1 MTPLLFLQHICVAL
15 GLGCAIGLERQ
26 FTGHSIGIRTGM
38 LVCIG
43 AALFTSFAYCIPD
56 GDVSRMAAQI
66 VTGVGFLGSGIIFK
80 DGFNIRGINTAATIW
95 CTAGVGVM
103 VGAGLYTY
111 AAIATGCLI
120 VVNLALRFLS
130 RRVIHWQ
137 VRDDTGGFFG
147 LELICLQENES
158 EVREKI
164 VALLS
169 KKKNDLISLD
179 CKKMPDQA
187 ILFEAKFIYDGK
199 DYIKNNEHLAKEL
212 LKLETVRNVKWKVD
226 E

>member
-1 MTPLLFLQHICVAL
+1 MNPLLFLQHICVAL

-95 CTAGVGVM
+95 CTAGIGVM
-103 VGAGLYTY
+103 AGAGLYVY
-111 AAIATGCLI
+111 AAISTGCLI
-120 VVNLALRFLS
+120 VVNLALRFFLY
-130 RRVIHWQ
+130 RVVHLLYKKWHF
-137 VRDDTGGFFG
+137 GGK
-147 LELICLQENES
+147 
-158 EVREKI
+158 R
-164 VALLS
+164 
-169 KKKNDLISLD
+169 
-179 CKKMPDQA
+179 
-187 ILFEAKFIYDGK
+187 
-199 DYIKNNEHLAKEL
+199 
-212 LKLETVRNVKWKVD
+212 KVN
-226 E
+226 